1 MTATYGHDIRP
12 LMRNLAIIPKACY
25 YSTMVRLVGFRHIHA
40 HWATVSTSA
49 AMLISRMSGVPFSF
63 TGHAWDIFCDTRLL
77 AEKGTA
83 ARFVLT
89 CTAYNRQHLVDI
101 ARIDKK
107 KVHVLYH
114 GLHLP
119 AVSESR
125 VRSNGRPIE
134 LLTVGRWTE
143 KKGFLDLVA
152 ALSLLRDQG
161 IQFRLTMI
169 AADGSP
175 VYERRVR
182 EAIAAFDLTSRVR
195 ISGWVPPR
203 EIENAMRNSDLFVLP
218 CVTPAH
224 KGLDGIPNVLI
235 EALSIGLPVV
245 ATQLSGIP
253 ELIRHGET
261 GILVNERNPKELAR
275 AVGWAVSNMGEMQRM
290 AARGRELVE
299 RKFNIDETI
308 STLEQHFASAIQAG
322 SPS

>member
-1 MTATYGHDIRP
+1 
-12 LMRNLAIIPKACY
+12 MRHLIHNLAIIPKACCY
-25 YSTMVRLVGFRHIHA
+25 AAALRREGALHIHA

-49 AMLISRMSGVPFSF
+49 AMLTSRLSGIPFSF
-63 TGHAWDIFCDTRLL
+63 TGHAWDIFCDKRLL
-77 AEKGTA
+77 AEKGQA

-89 CTAYNRQHLVDI
+89 CTHYNQRHLLES
-101 ARIDKK
+101 AGIDKT
-107 KVHVLYH
+107 KVHVVYH

-119 AVSESR
+119 AVSKSR
-125 VRSNGRPIE
+125 VRSDGDPIE

-152 ALSLLRDQG
+152 ALSLLRDHG
-161 IQFRLTMI
+161 IHFRLTMI
-169 AADGSP
+169 AADGSS

-182 EAIAAFDLTSRVR
+182 EAIAAFGLGSQVR
-195 ISGWVPPR
+195 ISGWVPPE

-218 CVTPAH
+218 CLTPGH

-245 ATQLSGIP
+245 ATRLSGIP

-261 GILVNERNPKELAR
+261 GLLVNERAPHELAQ
-275 AVGWAVSNMGEMQRM
+275 ALAWAASHMGEMQRM
-290 AARGRELVE
+290 AAQGRQLVE

-308 STLEQHFASAIQAG
+308 SSLEQHFASAIQAG